1 MKTIGSGTYGKIFF
15 ATNKDDPSIKV
26 AIKVIDKKKL
36 DDQELEILNNEVKM
50 MQSID
55 QPNIVKYYE
64 TYNDKE
70 FLYIVM
76 EMCKGGEFIDSIV
89 QNSHKQNE
97 KYVSQQFYKLFVALE
112 HCHAQGIIH
121 RDIKPENIMFSDNDE
136 IKLIDFGVAVQRDK
150 NDHSQM
156 TPNGTPCFIAPEVL
170 TNKYGKQCDVWSLG
184 VSLYYLLAG

>member
-76 EMCKGGEFIDSIV
+76 EMC
-89 QNSHKQNE
+89 
-97 KYVSQQFYKLFVALE
+97 
-112 HCHAQGIIH
+112 
-121 RDIKPENIMFSDNDE
+121 MFCY
-136 IKLIDFGVAVQRDK
+136 
-150 NDHSQM
+150 M
-156 TPNGTPCFIAPEVL
+156 YC
-170 TNKYGKQCDVWSLG
+170 
-184 VSLYYLLAG
+184 